1 MNAEIIIALFALAGV
16 IVTAVFQYKS
26 SQTAQQTSR
35 EKAQADELAKTK
47 KELDDQNSQ
56 KFRDEI
62 LNELRTL
69 RSAQEQM
76 QKDQAK
82 MKTDLFGEIKAVSGR
97 MDDIKSKITTR
108 IEEIEMSVE
117 ILSTITVENA
127 RHYSTMLKMFES
139 TNQRVGTLINLESQN
154 LRYSKKIGEA
164 LIDMGEVIQDSIED
178 ETIAKK
184 LDEAIEA
191 ASSVRAEMI
200 DNLIS
205 INGNMMQTSQDLSPS
220 DESEYV
226 KETVQ
231 KIDQCR
237 KKTSRDN
244 K

>member
-1 MNAEIIIALFALAGV
+1 
-16 IVTAVFQYKS
+16 
-26 SQTAQQTSR
+26 
-35 EKAQADELAKTK
+35 
-47 KELDDQNSQ
+47 
-56 KFRDEI
+56 
-62 LNELRTL
+62 
-69 RSAQEQM
+69 
-76 QKDQAK
+76 

-97 MDDIKSKITTR
+97 MDDIKTKITTR

-178 ETIAKK
+178 EAIAKK
-184 LDEAIEA
+184 LDDAIEA

-205 INGNMMQTSQDLSPS
+205 INGNMMQTSQDLNPN
-220 DESEYV
+220 DESEFV
-226 KETVQ
+226 KEAVQ

-237 KKTSRDN
+237 KKNNR